1 MNDRRSYKDEFSKDK
16 TISIITSMAE
26 NGELDP
32 SIVKYVQ
39 TNMDQLL
46 AELSQLQAL
55 LQVDFSLVLSK
66 YNDYIYN
73 DDDVEDLK
81 SI

>member
-1 MNDRRSYKDEFSKDK
+1 
-16 TISIITSMAE
+16 MAE
-26 NGELDP
+26 NGELDL